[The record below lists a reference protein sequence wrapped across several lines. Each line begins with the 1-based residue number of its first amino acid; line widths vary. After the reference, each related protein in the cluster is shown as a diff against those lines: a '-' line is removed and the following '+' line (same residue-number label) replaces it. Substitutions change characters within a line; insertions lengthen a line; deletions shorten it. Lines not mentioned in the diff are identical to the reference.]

1 MTKFN
6 ESETKK
12 VQFNK
17 KTNKLELLE
26 VPKMTALYYY
36 QFLKLLTELEDIN
49 YKLVVEKKRRVKNS
63 RDESSRGI
71 YKSSGYVLNEKVKI
85 SKSAFKNVDLDWV
98 RKQPKIL
105 NMKEDVFASLSNNT
119 SKSKKY
125 FQNSS
130 FEFFEKHKHLFLKPV
145 TNLIESQED
154 LNDKDYMCIKIP
166 MHMRDKSKNIEE
178 HIKLIVKNNKFKGE
192 KHISRFERIKANKD
206 YDRYLRGFILRE
218 IYDMP
223 YSDLL
228 DTLGYS
234 SFGNREGR
242 TTMKSAQ
249 RCVLKCKYLLY
260 NLMTQNR
267 FPKTTLD

>member
-1 MTKFN
+1 MAKFN

-49 YKLVVEKKRRVKNS
+49 YKLVVEKKRKVASKLKR
-63 RDESSRGI
+63 SSSGG
-71 YKSSGYVLNEKVKI
+71 YKTTGYVLNEKVKI

-105 NMKEDVFASLSNNT
+105 NMKEDVFASLTNNT

-125 FQNSS
+125 FQQSS
-130 FEFFEKHKHLFLKPV
+130 FKFFDKHKHLFLKPV
-145 TNLIESQED
+145 TNLVESHED
-154 LNDKDYMCIKIP
+154 LHDEDYICIKIP
-166 MHMRDKSKNIEE
+166 IDMRSKTKNIEDQ
-178 HIKLIVKNNKFKGE
+178 IKLIVKNNKFE
-192 KHISRFERIKANKD
+192 SENRISRFERIKANKD

-218 IYDMP
+218 IYDMS

-234 SFGNREGR
+234 SFGNIEGR

-260 NLMTQNR
+260 NLMTYNR

>member
-1 MTKFN
+1 MAKYN

-17 KTNKLELLE
+17 KTKKLELLE

-36 QFLKLLTELEDIN
+36 QFLKLLTELEDN
-49 YKLVVEKKRRVKNS
+49 GYKLVTEKKRRVKS
-63 RDESSRGI
+63 KGDSSKGI

-85 SKSAFKNVDLDWV
+85 DKSAFKSVDLDWV

-130 FEFFEKHKHLFLKPV
+130 FKFFEKHKHLFLKPV

-154 LNDKDYMCIKIP
+154 LHDKDYMCIKIP
-166 MHMRDKSKNIEE
+166 IHMRDKNKNIEE
-178 HIKLIVKNNKFKGE
+178 HIKLIVKNNKFEGE
-192 KHISRFERIKANKD
+192 SPTSRFERILANKD
-206 YDRYLRGFILRE
+206 YDRYLRAFILRE
-218 IYDMP
+218 RYDMS
-223 YSDLL
+223 YKDLL
-228 DTLGYS
+228 GALGYTHNPNS
-234 SFGNREGR
+234 EGR
-242 TTMKSAQ
+242 TTMKSPQ
-249 RCVLKCKYLLY
+249 RAVLKSKYLLY
-260 NLMTQNR
+260 NLMTENV